1 MHVNHIVFNKTCWL
15 SSCSSTQAP
24 LPHPST
30 TATWL
35 DTLLLN
41 SSSIN
46 REVMGS
52 SWLTRAGGGLERCV
66 LSVPERGAPS
76 GLPCFADPVSPKE
89 HAAKV
94 IALEG
99 GRLVLPAA
107 LRSNQSGKA
116 KAEVAGSAVR
126 GVYRSFSPTPMAIP
140 SPLPGRDPNGSL
152 GVPAPG
158 CRRLVSARTPARE
171 EGPRGP
177 RSPLTRTLPAAD
189 AATALAAPPRVGH
202 VAAGH
207 AVPRSARGADF

>member
-1 MHVNHIVFNKTCWL
+1 MHVNHIVFNITCWL

-30 TATWL
+30 TPTWL

-41 SSSIN
+41 SSSVN

-99 GRLVLPAA
+99 GRLVLPSA

-126 GVYRSFSPTPMAIP
+126 GVQEFFPH
-140 SPLPGRDPNGSL
+140 PNGD
-152 GVPAPG
+152 PIAPPG
-158 CRRLVSARTPARE
+158 
-171 EGPRGP
+171 EGPERIARGPGPRLPEAGQRPDPRPRGGSP
-177 RSPLTRTLPAAD
+177 RSPRTPLPTYAD
-189 AATALAAPPRVGH
+189 A
-202 VAAGH
+202 
-207 AVPRSARGADF
+207 SRG